1 MRLFLAAPSD
11 LADIRRAVS
20 KVVAEVNDQIADDD
34 RQIEVVDWDTVA
46 APLVKM
52 PENAAFQQLEIAEED
67 VFVGLTW
74 LGFDAPED
82 RRQDA
87 DDEGTICTERELE
100 LGYNYWKTQRRP
112 RCFFFRSMKLPTSL
126 AQIDSRRFDRV
137 GLFYQRFSDPEKNPF
152 VYQEFSAA
160 EELENRLRSDLSDLA
175 AKGTEAVKVAE
186 VAQAAA
192 QRTELRGETQFEK
205 KMKPGKAYEVTFLS
219 LAIQDWG
226 GLQADHDAA
235 QLETLSKA
243 LRDQVK
249 QTASTYGGEIFTWG
263 PPGGLV
269 MFWAKRSYDHA
280 IMSGLKILHNLPV
293 FNLDP
298 EQNPLG
304 IPIDLRS
311 SAHDS
316 VIVFQLP
323 IEDISSADIRFVA
336 SLEKEYTHPGE
347 LTLTRRMLERIDDR
361 LKPHFKF
368 KGRWERE
375 PVYSCQ
381 LPSSQQGQ
389 RQSDIGDNVGR
400 MRKQSSLVRKLLS
413 DTAAFDADT
422 IDSLATAMDEAY
434 SQLNKFCASF
444 ASINYD
450 WPPEF
455 LGELA
460 EASVQ
465 LRDEEGLMWSALREK
480 VSDASL
486 HRTVARRIEAMVQ
499 AASRRRSRPVVIL
512 DKLEQRCRSL
522 ASSGEEPE
530 LAKSEADEELLRSID
545 KLIKADDL
553 DNETA
558 LTELLLHHK
567 PAFMDYVATHDGEE
581 RHTALM
587 DKMWETADL
596 ALLDDLFSIRGH
608 KRASDRSIY
617 DALTHPQVKDP
628 RFRMVQSL
636 LASPA
641 KPEEAIVAK
650 RFERE
655 GLRLTKPDLQVIWRC
670 TVIGHE
676 SEPVRTFAAMQLN
689 AHSMWMVV
697 SHPNVPV
704 QTIYALG
711 ERMDKKEGE
720 DAKKI
725 FFDCTRSRIEHVV
738 ENFRSKE
745 ELEQITKLIMLLLGF
760 GFLVETG
767 YFERFDDI
775 LRKFLNNAQARGL
788 KVEYFERL
796 RRTLEA
802 ARQEAGDKGPSKPPA
817 GIKSLPLPIQR
828 RLAGEA
834 RYIYWFVTHPDQRIA
849 CETLRHIGLMHVE
862 RVLRLR
868 EINTAVLHAILRRH
882 ELFTRQQALI
892 SALNHPKCTQEF
904 AARYIPGLARTRQG
918 RQALD
923 KIATNP
929 SASPVVRSNAK
940 RTVANVARRRGA

>member
-11 LADIRRAVS
+11 LADARQTVLQ
-20 KVVAEVNDQIADDD
+20 VVAEINDRVIVDED
-34 RQIEVVDWDTVA
+34 RQIEVVDWNRVA
-46 APLVKM
+46 EPLVKM
-52 PENAAFQQLEIAEED
+52 PESVAFQQLDITEQD

-74 LGFDAPED
+74 LAFDTSED
-82 RRQDA
+82 RTDG
-87 DDEGTICTERELE
+87 GTVCTERDLE

-112 RCFFFRSMKLPTSL
+112 RCFFFRSMQVPTSL
-126 AQIDSRRFDRV
+126 AQIDSRQFDRV

-152 VYQEFSAA
+152 VYQEYSAA
-160 EELENRLRSDLSDLA
+160 EDLENRLRDELSELALQGAEA
-175 AKGTEAVKVAE
+175 AKLGE
-186 VAQAAA
+186 VAHQVAPKAD
-192 QRTELRGETQFEK
+192 LRGETQFEQ

-219 LAIQDWG
+219 LAIQDWER
-226 GLQADHDAA
+226 
-235 QLETLSKA
+235 LEQEDEGKLAILSKA
-243 LRDQVK
+243 LLDQVK

-263 PPGGLV
+263 LPGGLV
-269 MFWAKRSYDHA
+269 MFWAKRNYDHA
-280 IMSGLKILHNLPV
+280 IMSSLKILHNLPV

-304 IPIDLRS
+304 TPIDLRA
-311 SAHDS
+311 SAHDA

-323 IEDISSADIRFVA
+323 IDDISSADIQFVVG
-336 SLEKEYTHPGE
+336 LQKDYTHAGE

-381 LPSSQQGQ
+381 LPSSRREK
-389 RQSDIGDNVGR
+389 RQVDVGDFVSQVR
-400 MRKQSSLVRKLLS
+400 EQSSLVRSFLEREG
-413 DTAAFDADT
+413 FDAEV
-422 IDSLATAMDEAY
+422 IDALATAVDEAY

-450 WPPEF
+450 WPSEF
-455 LGELA
+455 LGQLA

-465 LRDEEGLMWSALREK
+465 LRDEESLIWTELREK
-480 VSDASL
+480 VSDSSL
-486 HRTVARRIEAMVQ
+486 NRSVARRIEAMVQ
-499 AASRRRSRPVVIL
+499 AAARRRSRPVVIL
-512 DKLEQRCRSL
+512 EKLEQRCRSL
-522 ASSGEEPE
+522 AASGAEPA
-530 LAKSEADEELLRSID
+530 LKKSEADEELLRSID
-545 KLIKADDL
+545 KLIGADDL

-567 PAFMDYVATHDGEE
+567 PAFMDYVRTHDGEE
-581 RHTALM
+581 RHTALL

-596 ALLDDLFSIRGH
+596 ALLDDLYSIRGH
-608 KRASDRSIY
+608 KRASDLSIFES
-617 DALTHPQVKDP
+617 LTHTRVKDP
-628 RFRMVQSL
+628 RFRIVQSL

-655 GLRLTKPDLQVIWRC
+655 GLRVTKPDLQVVWRC
-670 TVIGHE
+670 AVIGHE
-676 SEPVRTFAAMQLN
+676 SEEVRTFAAMQLN

-697 SHPNVPV
+697 SHPNASV

-725 FFDCTRSRIEHVV
+725 FFDCTRSRIEQVV
-738 ENFRSKE
+738 ENFRTKE
-745 ELEQITKLIMLLLGF
+745 ELEQITKLIMMLLGF

-868 EINTAVLHAILRRH
+868 EINTTVLHAILRRH

-940 RTVANVARRRGA
+940 RTMATVSRRRGA